1 MWDAIHETKA
11 TQICSNY
18 VILMLSQISE
28 QKQNQKQT
36 QTNKESE
43 KKWNINALNNPGIS
57 FY

>member
-43 KKWNINALNNPGIS
+43 KKMEHKRIK
-57 FY
+57 